1 MIVFSLGA
9 YISIHVK
16 QKKDFITSG
25 GVWAL
30 GTKSFFQQGLSASKS
45 KCKALKKN
53 PLA

>member
-16 QKKDFITSG
+16 QKTDFITFG

-30 GTKSFFQQGLSASKS
+30 GTAKSFFQQGLLLRLNAK
-45 KCKALKKN
+45 L
-53 PLA
+53 